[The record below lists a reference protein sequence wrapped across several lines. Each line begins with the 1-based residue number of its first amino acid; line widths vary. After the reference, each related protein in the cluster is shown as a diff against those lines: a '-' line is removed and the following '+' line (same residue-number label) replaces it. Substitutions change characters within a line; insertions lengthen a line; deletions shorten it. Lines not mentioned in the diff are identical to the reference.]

1 MQKIQKENSEQLSAI
16 KIINKDSLHPQ
27 EVEVIR
33 SEASILKHFI
43 GKPHIV

>member
-1 MQKIQKENSEQLSAI
+1 MKKIEKDNNEQLSAI

-33 SEASILKHFI
+33 SEAEILKHFI
-43 GKPHIV
+43 GKLHIV